1 MRIIKYM
8 ATVVVAAMA
17 ISSCDEDTMTIG
29 QSLTN
34 SSDRLDIKSESF
46 DVYTRTIIADSVFA
60 TAGNCYLGQ
69 VKDPETGAN
78 VKSGFTTQFHI
89 LENTYISPEDRIVGR
104 YDGRAAA
111 DSCQLIM
118 YLSSPFRSSDSLCAI
133 KMTME
138 ELDKPLSDGMRYYS
152 NYDPVAHG
160 LIREGGLKKSKMFT
174 YRNTTD
180 TDSARA
186 SSNYMENISIS
197 LNQPYTDK
205 QGNTY
210 NNYGTYLMH
219 QYFDHP
225 ENYRNSYTFIHKVC
239 PGFFFDI
246 TDGLG
251 FHAQVTDIGLRT
263 FYTVKTDSTNLHA
276 ALTLAG
282 TSEVLQTTYVKND
295 ADAIRAMAEE
305 THYTYL
311 KTPAGL
317 FTEVTIPVEDIKS
330 THENDSLIA
339 AEIVFQRLNNQSFD
353 SRILDIPKTLLM
365 VQKDSLYSYFEES
378 RVPDSKTSYYAV
390 FNSKANTYSFNN
402 ISNLITELWRIRK
415 EGQQQNPNWTAEHPD
430 WNKVVLV
437 PITYSKSSSSSS
449 LTGVQHDMSLTSTR
463 LVGGPDN
470 ANSPVR
476 LSIIYANFTNQ

>member
-34 SSDRLDIKSESF
+34 NSDKLDIQSESF
-46 DVYTRTIIADSVFA
+46 VVHTRTIVADSVFA
-60 TAGNCYLGQ
+60 TAGTCYLGQ
-69 VKDPETGAN
+69 IKDPETGAN
-78 VKSGFTTQFHI
+78 VKSGFTTQFHV
-89 LENTYISPEDRIVGR
+89 LENTYISPEDRIIGR
-104 YDGRAAA
+104 YNGRASA
-111 DSCQLIM
+111 DSCMLIL
-118 YLSSPFRSSDSLCAI
+118 YLSSPFRSSDSLSAI

-138 ELDKPLSDGMRYYS
+138 ELDRPLSESVRYYS

-160 LIREGGLKKSKMFT
+160 FIREGGLKKSKMFSF
-174 YRNTTD
+174 RNTTD

-186 SSNYMENISIS
+186 SSTYLENICIS

-210 NNYGTYLMH
+210 NNYGTYLIH
-219 QYFDHP
+219 QYYDHP
-225 ENYRNSYTFIHKVC
+225 ENYRNSYTFSRNVC
-239 PGFFFDI
+239 PGFFFNI

-263 FYTVKTDSTNLHA
+263 YYTVKTDSTDLHA

-282 TSEVLQTTYVKND
+282 TNEVLQTTFVKND
-295 ADAIRAMAEE
+295 AEAIRAMAAE
-305 THYTYL
+305 TQYTYL

-317 FTEVTIPVEDIKS
+317 FTEVTLPVDDIKS
-330 THENDSLIA
+330 AHENDSLIA

-353 SRILDIPKTLLM
+353 SRLLNIPATLLM
-365 VQKDSLYSYFEES
+365 VQKDSLYSYFEKS
-378 RVPDSKTSYYAV
+378 NVPDSKTSYYAS
-390 FNSKANTYSFNN
+390 FSSSANTYKFTN
-402 ISNLITELWRIRK
+402 ISNLITELWRIKK
-415 EGQQQNPNWTAEHPD
+415 EGLQQNPNWVAEHPD
-430 WNKVVLV
+430 WNKMVLV
-437 PITYSKSSSSSS
+437 PITYSMSNSSST
-449 LTGVQHDMSLTSTR
+449 LTNVQHDMSLTSTR

-470 ANSPVR
+470 ANSPVK
-476 LSIIYANFTNQ
+476 LSVIYANFKQQ